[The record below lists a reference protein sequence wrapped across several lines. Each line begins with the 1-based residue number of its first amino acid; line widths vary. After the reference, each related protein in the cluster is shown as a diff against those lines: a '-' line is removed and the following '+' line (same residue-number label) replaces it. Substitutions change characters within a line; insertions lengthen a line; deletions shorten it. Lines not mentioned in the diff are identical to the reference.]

1 LAKIKTNQELM
12 DIFFDQ
18 KFKVSGEE
26 LPVKLKFKDTI
37 FVLEDIDAAS
47 KIVHKRSLGK
57 VKKKFHPTT
66 IVKTTTTIET
76 PPPDENSEV
85 VLTSPPPSLSR
96 GTTVEEVI
104 TTTKQCCDDNAT
116 SSPLPSPLPSPSPK
130 ESVFI
135 TRSVTV
141 DNNNTNN
148 EDECS
153 EDEGEPTSEDKVMN
167 AIATMLGAT
176 NSVQDDDDPDAA
188 MVPKAFIS
196 SKDKLDLSGLL
207 NVLDGVVDTPDRIV
221 VMTSNHPEK
230 LDPALI
236 RPGRIDKKIHLGF
249 LVADSACSMCEHYF
263 EGKLTQSQREVLDEV
278 LRINKSV
285 TPACFEQFCA
295 EHDTLSDFIDSS
307 VAYFMPIKF
316 QNR

>member
-1 LAKIKTNQELM
+1 M

-116 SSPLPSPLPSPSPK
+116 SSPLPEFTWGGLKGRVEAGALPP
-130 ESVFI
+130 
-135 TRSVTV
+135 
-141 DNNNTNN
+141 
-148 EDECS
+148 
-153 EDEGEPTSEDKVMN
+153 
-167 AIATMLGAT
+167 
-176 NSVQDDDDPDAA
+176 
-188 MVPKAFIS
+188 
-196 SKDKLDLSGLL
+196 
-207 NVLDGVVDTPDRIV
+207 
-221 VMTSNHPEK
+221 HPRFG
-230 LDPALI
+230 PP
-236 RPGRIDKKIHLGF
+236 RG
-249 LVADSACSMCEHYF
+249 
-263 EGKLTQSQREVLDEV
+263 
-278 LRINKSV
+278 
-285 TPACFEQFCA
+285 CA
-295 EHDTLSDFIDSS
+295 S
-307 VAYFMPIKF
+307 
-316 QNR
+316 